1 VALIELDLDATP
13 APAPSRPPPR
23 YFRYVAVLACAVL
36 VLALGAAAPAVAVLW
51 QRAGVVPLAGAST
64 SYQLVGGLLYT
75 LDGNAGR
82 RTTTAWSLYPV
93 RKLWTV
99 STALQLDSSGSV
111 IQDGASLSA
120 AGGYT
125 LLQASDGTTVIDP
138 RSGQIRWASRAPFVA
153 YDGDVGIVQRTE
165 FPPGTEYDQS
175 SGDPGPLYWSED
187 GVPHT
192 QPPDH
197 TALRGLDL
205 GTGRVRW
212 TVSERGSVYVVPAL
226 GDATGFVVIAA
237 DRLSALAADTGAV
250 LRAQA
255 LPHFASSDIS
265 YPDLMGEVLIL
276 RHDVSDTGAGT
287 ATAFGMDTLEQRW
300 QVTEPPQDGGAGGCL
315 GLPCERDGDRVAVL
329 DPATGVPLW
338 YAPRTVT
345 VFARGHEVLELLG
358 TSRTPVRVLD
368 ARTGR
373 VKVDLTGWQTV
384 ADAADDAPIVVY
396 RAEAPTGR
404 AGFGV
409 LAPGASRVQLLG
421 LSSQR
426 VEQCAADQ
434 KYVACRTASGVE
446 VWSYRAS

>member
-1 VALIELDLDATP
+1 VALIELDLDAPP
-13 APAPSRPPPR
+13 APSPSRPPAR
-23 YFRYVAVLACAVL
+23 YFRNVGVFTCVLL
-36 VLALGAAAPAVAVLW
+36 VLALGGAAPAVAVLW
-51 QRAGVVPLAGAST
+51 QRAGLVPLAGPTT

-75 LDGNAGR
+75 LDGNAGL
-82 RTTTAWSLYPV
+82 RTTTAWSLHPV
-93 RKLWTV
+93 RKLWTL
-99 STALQLDSSGSV
+99 STPLAVDSAGSV

-120 AGGYT
+120 AGRYV
-125 LLQASDGTTVIDP
+125 LLHASDGTRVIDS
-138 RSGQIRWASRAPFVA
+138 RSGRIRWTSRSPLAS
-153 YDGDVGIVQRTE
+153 DNGGVGIIQQTE

-197 TALRGLDL
+197 TVLRGLDL

-237 DRLSALAADTGAV
+237 DRLSWLATDTGAV
-250 LRAQA
+250 LREQP
-255 LPHFASSDIS
+255 LPRFAGSDIS
-265 YPDLMGEVLIL
+265 YPEPMGEVLIL
-276 RHDVSDTGAGT
+276 RHNVSDTGAGT

-300 QVTEPPQDGGAGGCL
+300 QVTEPAQDGGSGSCL
-315 GLPCERDGDRVAVL
+315 GLPCEQDGDRLAVL

-338 YAPRTVT
+338 YASRQVT
-345 VFARGHEVLELLG
+345 VLSHGHDALELRG
-358 TSRTPVRVLD
+358 TSKTPVRVLD

-373 VKVDLTGWQTV
+373 VKVDLSGWQTV
-384 ADAADDAPIVVY
+384 TDASDRAPIVVY
-396 RAEAPTGR
+396 RAQAPTGR

-426 VEQCAADQ
+426 VEQCASDE
-434 KYVACRTASGVE
+434 KYVACRTGNGVE
-446 VWSYRAS
+446 VWSFRT